1 MDFQRKL
8 RKKNGWKNKG
18 NTLIEVMASLVIYLI
33 LILAVTTGLKQVIL
47 ETDYIY
53 KSQQRK
59 NSIESGI
66 KTLKQYLAKPN
77 NLHFEIKE
85 NKFIIYKQGSG
96 KNPLKDEIYLEE
108 KNNTL
113 YLKYYREEN
122 GAIKV
127 YKSQIL
133 VNVLEFKII
142 EKGKLVYFKIL
153 FKEGEKIICA

>member
-1 MDFQRKL
+1 MGYQKKL

-18 NTLIEVMASLVIYLI
+18 NTLIEVMAALTIYLI
-33 LILAVTTGLKQVIL
+33 LFLAITTGLKEIVL

-53 KSQQRK
+53 KSQERK

-66 KTLKQYLAKPN
+66 KTLKQYLAKPD
-77 NLHFEIKE
+77 NLYFEIKD
-85 NKFIIYKQGSG
+85 NKFIVYKEGNG
-96 KNPLKDEIYLEE
+96 KIPLKDEIYLDE
-108 KNNTL
+108 KNKIL

-122 GAIKV
+122 GDLRF

-133 VNVLEFKII
+133 VSVLDFQII
-142 EKGKLVYFKIL
+142 EKEKLVYLKIF